1 MSIQLGGGGLGVRR
15 HAYLQNAEMNITP
28 FVDVVLVLLI
38 IFMVAAPLATVDVPL
53 DLPKSSVASALKPAE
68 PVYISVRQHGEL
80 FIQSAPTDLASLAAM
95 LRAQTQ
101 GNRETRIFIRG
112 DEKIEYRRL
121 MEVINLLQ
129 EQGYSKVGL
138 IAEQRDRQ

>member
-1 MSIQLGGGGLGVRR
+1 MAIQLGGGGLGVKR
-15 HAYLQNAEMNITP
+15 HAYPQNAEMNITP

-38 IFMVAAPLATVDVPL
+38 IFMVAAPLATVDIPL
-53 DLPKSSVASALKPAE
+53 DLPKSSVAPAPKPAE
-68 PVYISVRQHGEL
+68 PVYISVRQNGEL
-80 FIQSAPTDLASLAAM
+80 FIQNTPTDLASLPAL

-101 GNRETRIFIRG
+101 DNKENRIFIRG

-138 IAEQRDRQ
+138 IAEQRDR

>member
-1 MSIQLGGGGLGVRR
+1 MAIQLGGGGLGVKR
-15 HAYLQNAEMNITP
+15 HAYPQNAEMNITP

-38 IFMVAAPLATVDVPL
+38 IFMVAAPLATVDIPL
-53 DLPKSSVASALKPAE
+53 DLPKSSVAPAPKPAE
-68 PVYISVRQHGEL
+68 PVYISVRQNGEL
-80 FIQSAPTDLASLAAM
+80 FIQNTPTDLASLPAL
-95 LRAQTQ
+95 LRTQTQ
-101 GNRETRIFIRG
+101 DNKENRIFIRG

-138 IAEQRDRQ
+138 IAEQRDR